1 MKRKT
6 FYQFSALS
14 NIMMITLM
22 VLPLAVAIWL
32 GFNFLTF
39 RNINS
44 PEFVG
49 FDNYKAVLS
58 DPRFWQ
64 AFRFTLLFVAIAV
77 PAQMFTGF
85 VVALLLDQVSKRVRG
100 LFLAAMLLP
109 FVVVPVV
116 GTLMFKQLFEPSGL
130 ISWFFREIIG
140 QRFIFTEFSVKA
152 MIIMH
157 AIWQVTPFAL
167 ITMFAGLQTLSQ
179 DLTDASQ
186 IDGANRLQQI
196 QYIIIPHLS
205 SLFVMIALISIM
217 DTYRVFDSV
226 FVLTE
231 QNPIFK
237 ADTVMLYNFKV
248 AMSVQRLGKANAM
261 SVLTVIAIML
271 VLIPFLVRMYRE
283 QIEER

>member
-64 AFRFTLLFVAIAV
+64 AFRFTLLFVVVAV

-167 ITMFAGLQTLSQ
+167 ITFFAGLQTLSQ

-261 SVLTVIAIML
+261 SVLTVIAVML

>member
-44 PEFVG
+44 PQFVG
-49 FDNYKAVLS
+49 FDNYQAVLA

-64 AFRFTLLFVAIAV
+64 AFRFTLLFVVIAV

-109 FVVVPVV
+109 FVIVPVV
-116 GTLMFKQLFEPSGL
+116 GTLMFKQLFEPS
-130 ISWFFREIIG
+130 
-140 QRFIFTEFSVKA
+140 QAV
-152 MIIMH
+152 
-157 AIWQVTPFAL
+157 V
-167 ITMFAGLQTLSQ
+167 
-179 DLTDASQ
+179 
-186 IDGANRLQQI
+186 
-196 QYIIIPHLS
+196 
-205 SLFVMIALISIM
+205 
-217 DTYRVFDSV
+217 
-226 FVLTE
+226 
-231 QNPIFK
+231 
-237 ADTVMLYNFKV
+237 
-248 AMSVQRLGKANAM
+248 
-261 SVLTVIAIML
+261 
-271 VLIPFLVRMYRE
+271 
-283 QIEER
+283 

>member
-44 PEFVG
+44 PQFVG
-49 FDNYKAVLS
+49 FDNYQAVLS

-152 MIIMH
+152 MVIMH

-167 ITMFAGLQTLSQ
+167 ITFFAGLQTLSQ

-196 QYIIIPHLS
+196 RYIIIPHLS

-261 SVLTVIAIML
+261 SVLTVIAIMI
-271 VLIPFLVRMYRE
+271 VLIPFLVRAYRE

>member
-14 NIMMITLM
+14 NVMMITLM

-64 AFRFTLLFVAIAV
+64 AFRFTLLFVVVAV
-77 PAQMFTGF
+77 PVQMFTGF

-167 ITMFAGLQTLSQ
+167 ITFFAGLQTLSQ

-226 FVLTE
+226 FVITE

-261 SVLTVIAIML
+261 SVLTVIAVML

>member
-14 NIMMITLM
+14 NVMMITLM

-44 PEFVG
+44 PQFVG
-49 FDNYKAVLS
+49 FDNYEAVLS

-64 AFRFTLLFVAIAV
+64 AFRFTLLFVVVAV

-140 QRFIFTEFSVKA
+140 QRFIFTESSVKA
-152 MIIMH
+152 MVIMH

-167 ITMFAGLQTLSQ
+167 ITLFAGLQTLSK

-196 QYIIIPHLS
+196 RYIIIPHLS

-261 SVLTVIAIML
+261 SVLTVIAIMI
-271 VLIPFLVRMYRE
+271 VLIPFLVRAYRE

>member
-44 PEFVG
+44 PQFVG

-64 AFRFTLLFVAIAV
+64 AFRFTLLFVVVAV

-130 ISWFFREIIG
+130 VSWFFREIIG
-140 QRFIFTEFSVKA
+140 QRFIFTEFSVKTLV
-152 MIIMH
+152 IMH
-157 AIWQVTPFAL
+157 AIWHATPFAL
-167 ITMFAGLQTLSQ
+167 ITMFAGLQTLSL
-179 DLTDASQ
+179 DLTEASQ

-196 QYIIIPHLS
+196 RYIIIPHLS

-217 DTYRVFDSV
+217 DTYRAFDSV

-261 SVLTVIAIML
+261 SVLTVIAIMM
-271 VLIPFLVRMYRE
+271 VLIPFLVRTYRE

>member
-44 PEFVG
+44 PQFVG
-49 FDNYKAVLS
+49 FDNYQAVLS

-140 QRFIFTEFSVKA
+140 QRFIFTESSVKA
-152 MIIMH
+152 MVIMH

-167 ITMFAGLQTLSQ
+167 ITLFAGLQTLSK

-186 IDGANRLQQI
+186 IDGASRLQQI
-196 QYIIIPHLS
+196 RYIIIPHLS

-261 SVLTVIAIML
+261 SVLTVIVIMM
-271 VLIPFLVRMYRE
+271 VLIPFLVRTYRE

>member
-64 AFRFTLLFVAIAV
+64 AFRFTLLFVVVAV
-77 PAQMFTGF
+77 PVQMFTGF

-261 SVLTVIAIML
+261 SVLTVIAVML

>member
-14 NIMMITLM
+14 NVMMITLM

-77 PAQMFTGF
+77 PVQMFTGF

>member
-64 AFRFTLLFVAIAV
+64 AFRFTLLFVVVAV
-77 PAQMFTGF
+77 PVQMFTGF

-167 ITMFAGLQTLSQ
+167 ITFFAGLQTLSQ

-261 SVLTVIAIML
+261 SVLTVIAVML